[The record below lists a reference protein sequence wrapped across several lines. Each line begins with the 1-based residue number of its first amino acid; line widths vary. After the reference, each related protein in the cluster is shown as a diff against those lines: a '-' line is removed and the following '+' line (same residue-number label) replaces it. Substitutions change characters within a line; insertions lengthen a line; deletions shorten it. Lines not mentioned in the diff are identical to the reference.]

1 MGTIIART
9 VIEKVQT
16 ILQDKTGVRWPA
28 EDELLGWLNDG
39 QREVVIF
46 KPNA

>member
-16 ILQDKTGVRWPA
+16 ILQDKTGVA
-28 EDELLGWLNDG
+28 EAKGDCESAMGTAIIRTTP
-39 QREVVIF
+39 QH
-46 KPNA
+46 